1 MRPTRLILLAVAVLA
16 ALTMIAW
23 QVFFVQPEQD
33 CVKQHGVWDAH
44 DHACA
49 KSISISPEFSPSA
62 PVPDSRPSGPGR

>member
-33 CVKQHGVWDAH
+33 CLKQHGVWDAR
-44 DHACA
+44 DRACA
-49 KSISISPEFSPSA
+49 KTVTI
-62 PVPDSRPSGPGR
+62 VPLG